1 MMPPKSLHRLAFS
14 LMIFLA
20 ACSMPATVST
30 PQAVEN
36 PAYTAAAE
44 TINAQLTGIAGPT
57 QTPGPQLPTSTTEA
71 SDQTG
76 LLTPTE
82 TLPNTSTPEP
92 TRTAQPSETPVPS
105 ATLAPTATVE
115 PSPASEDPKAG
126 LGEPDWQDTFA
137 NSANWPIY
145 SDEHV
150 QMWLQDGSLMMTAL
164 NNDKYEGWMITSAL
178 VSDVYLETSFST
190 SDCSGLDRY
199 GLLVRAPD
207 ATQGYLFGFTCDGRY
222 AIRIWNGQ
230 GFVML
235 TEWQTSEHI
244 LKGPDQINRMGV
256 KAVGDQLSLYANGKL
271 VAEVTDSTYSSGSF
285 GIFIGSFLTPGFS
298 VEIPEITYWDLP

>member
-1 MMPPKSLHRLAFS
+1 MRNKPISLVMIS
-14 LMIFLA
+14 LIILLS
-20 ACSMPATVST
+20 ACTLPASVST
-30 PQAVEN
+30 PQVVEN

-57 QTPGPQLPTSTTEA
+57 QTPGPQEPAGATQA
-71 SDQTG
+71 SEQPV

-92 TRTAQPSETPVPS
+92 TRTPLPSETPVPS
-105 ATLAPTATVE
+105 ATLEPTDTLQ
-115 PSPASEDPKAG
+115 PTTASEDPKAG

-137 NSANWPIY
+137 NAANWPIY

-150 QMWLQDGSLMMTAL
+150 QMWLQNGSLMMTAL

-178 VSDVYLETSFST
+178 IEDVYLEASVTT
-190 SDCSGLDRY
+190 GDCSGLDRY

-230 GFVML
+230 GFSML
-235 TEWQTSEHI
+235 TEWQASEHI
-244 LKGPDQINRMGV
+244 LKGPDQTNIIGV
-256 KAVGDQLSLYANGKL
+256 KAEGDQLSLYANGKL
-271 VAEVTDSTYSSGSF
+271 VAQVTDSTYSSGSF
-285 GIFIGSFLTPGFS
+285 GVFIGAFLTPGFS
-298 VEIPEITYWDLP
+298 VEIPEIAYWILP